1 MQISFELGFI
11 GVTSDLVKLI
21 RCFLINATYG
31 SERYHKTPAASSKGG
46 LLSSPPEG
54 TPNLP
59 KVRFSAG
66 RSMGQLGLAFLAAIV
81 PGIIANSHY
90 SKVFD
95 DQDQA
100 DKTAKNRFVL
110 RLIDPLSFSY

>member
-1 MQISFELGFI
+1 
-11 GVTSDLVKLI
+11 
-21 RCFLINATYG
+21 
-31 SERYHKTPAASSKGG
+31 
-46 LLSSPPEG
+46 
-54 TPNLP
+54 
-59 KVRFSAG
+59 
-66 RSMGQLGLAFLAAIV
+66 MGQLGLAFLAAIV